1 MHFVSSL
8 AIRLPL
14 HCICQAHRRLTPAEM
29 ARLQG
34 FEKGDLPWKKA
45 STPTTA
51 RGGQVGNSMAVPVLQ
66 EAIRSVLEAAK
77 LV

>member
-1 MHFVSSL
+1 
-8 AIRLPL
+8 
-14 HCICQAHRRLTPAEM
+14 M

-45 STPTTA
+45 LTPTTA

-66 EAIRSVLEAAK
+66 KAIRSVLEAAK